1 MLTKLFTDRFSQQ
14 VPPQG
19 TVPATNAPVRAPM
32 AAGATNEAAEAEPGI
47 SAETRAQI
55 IDLAGQ
61 AADTQDEASR
71 LMASK
76 SFALSMGEQKKAY
89 ALLKKIEDL
98 LPKQKQQSKD
108 QQQPQDKQQEQKQQ
122 APQKQEQQPEPQPQK
137 GEMSRENAE
146 KLIQKALQ
154 REKDHED
161 EKRQR
166 DSYLPPSPIERDW

>member
-1 MLTKLFTDRFSQQ
+1 
-14 VPPQG
+14 
-19 TVPATNAPVRAPM
+19 
-32 AAGATNEAAEAEPGI
+32 
-47 SAETRAQI
+47 
-55 IDLAGQ
+55 
-61 AADTQDEASR
+61 
-71 LMASK
+71 MASK

-122 APQKQEQQPEPQPQK
+122 EQKNQPQQQPPPQKQEQQPEPQPQK